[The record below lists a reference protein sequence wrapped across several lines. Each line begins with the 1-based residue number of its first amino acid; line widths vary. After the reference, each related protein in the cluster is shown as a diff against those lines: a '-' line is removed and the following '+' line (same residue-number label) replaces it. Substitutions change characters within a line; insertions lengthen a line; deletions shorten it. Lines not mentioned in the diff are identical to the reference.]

1 MNPELVI
8 QLIKNALPDAQ
19 VTLRSPDN
27 VHFEAEVV
35 SAAFVGKTLIQQHR
49 LVNDAIKAE
58 LDSNAIHAM
67 SLKTRTP

>member
-1 MNPELVI
+1 MNPDLI
-8 QLIKNALPDAQ
+8 TQLIKAVLPDAQ
-19 VTLRSPDN
+19 VTIRSPDN

-35 SAAFVGKTLIQQHR
+35 SAAFAGKSLIQQHR